1 MPGEPPDPGIVQSFL
16 NAVASKSWASNHLV
30 DPLSGAASY
39 PKVVPS
45 SQWPDVGQW
54 AVEGSGLQLS
64 QDTYTK
70 LKGCTANND
79 GSCSDSAGNRYY
91 LKEQP
96 TGWASLVAA

>member
-1 MPGEPPDPGIVQSFL
+1 M
-16 NAVASKSWASNHLV
+16 
-30 DPLSGAASY
+30 
-39 PKVVPS
+39 
-45 SQWPDVGQW
+45 GQW